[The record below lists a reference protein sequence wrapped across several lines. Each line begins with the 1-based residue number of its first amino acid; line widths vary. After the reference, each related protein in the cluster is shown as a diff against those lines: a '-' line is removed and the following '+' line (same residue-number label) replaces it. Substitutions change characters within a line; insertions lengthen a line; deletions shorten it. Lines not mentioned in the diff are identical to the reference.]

1 MTTDD
6 RRATRGFI
14 QALGLRD
21 VVLMTV
27 VAVVSL
33 RWIPFA
39 ARAGASSILLWL
51 LACAAF
57 FLPLATALIVLSAR
71 YPEQGGMYAWT
82 RRAFGPLHGF
92 ICGWCLWV
100 NNLFYFPS
108 LLLFGAANALVLGGR
123 EWQAFAESHAYSLA
137 FVLAGIWLTVGINV
151 VGLKSGKWVQNI
163 GTVGVWIPA
172 GLLIGA
178 GAIALPTTG
187 SATSFSAEQAVAPFR
202 AASLETLALWSAMCF
217 AFSGFEIASY
227 VGQEVKTPEQ
237 TLPRGVVIAGALI
250 AAVYIVGSTALL
262 IALPSEALDERSGIT
277 DAVDLVASRM
287 DLPALGWL
295 TGGSLALAAFAG
307 TFSWMAGA
315 ARVPFAAGVD
325 RAMPEWLGR
334 LHPRYRTP
342 HLALVTQGVLST
354 AIFLASVFLT
364 ITGSRSSIR
373 DAYDVLVN
381 LTILIYFVPY
391 VYLFLAVPKLV
402 TGISRRVQMAMLAGA
417 ASTLTSLGLLF
428 VPPAGTGDVLNY
440 EVSLIAQSAVVLL
453 VGLFFYR
460 RSTRAA

>member
-1 MTTDD
+1 V
-6 RRATRGFI
+6 TRGFI

-39 ARAGASSILLWL
+39 ARAGASSVLLWL

-57 FLPLATALIVLSAR
+57 FLPLATGLIVLSAR
-71 YPEQGGMYAWT
+71 FPEQGGLYAWT
-82 RRAFGPLHGF
+82 RRAFGPVHGF

-108 LLLFGAANALVLGGR
+108 LLLFGAANALALGGGS
-123 EWQAFAESHAYSLA
+123 WQALADNHAYSIT
-137 FVLAGIWLTVGINV
+137 FVLAGIWLTVAINI
-151 VGLKSGKWVQNI
+151 VGLKTGRWVQNV
-163 GTVGVWIPA
+163 GTAGVWIPA

-178 GAIALPTTG
+178 GSIALVTTG
-187 SATSFSAEQAVAPFR
+187 SATSFSPGSVTAPFGE
-202 AASLETLALWSAMCF
+202 ASLETLALWSAMCF

-227 VGQEVKTPEQ
+227 VGQEVKDPER
-237 TLPRGVVIAGALI
+237 TLPRGVLVAGGLI
-250 AAVYIVGSTALL
+250 SAVYILGSTALL
-262 IALPSEALDERSGIT
+262 IALPPAALDQRSGIT

-287 DLPALGWL
+287 NLPALGWL
-295 TGGSLALAAFAG
+295 TGGLLALAAFAG

-342 HLALVTQGVLST
+342 HLALVAQGVLSSG
-354 AIFLASVFLT
+354 IFLASVFLT
-364 ITGSRSSIR
+364 VTGSRSSIR
-373 DAYDVLVN
+373 EAYDVLVN
-381 LTILIYFVPY
+381 LTILVYFIPY
-391 VYLFLAVPKLV
+391 VYLFLAVPRLV
-402 TGISRRVQMAMLAGA
+402 SGASGAVKAAMFTGATATLISM
-417 ASTLTSLGLLF
+417 GLLF
-428 VPPAGTGDVLNY
+428 VPPAGTESVLNY
-440 EVSLIAQSAVVLL
+440 EANILVQSALVLL
-453 VGLFFYR
+453 AGLFFYR